1 MNILGIFR
9 RGKCCASHVKKIVL
23 QHGLYCII
31 EHFIN
36 WRCTKHGCLAIK
48 YFWNYGKEI
57 FFTRYTLHGPYCA
70 SKLSQSLVFIF
81 TLHPHPFLPCCS
93 FFFMTAKEF
102 YQASAKSFKKIYDLE
117 RFFIFTIFDK
127 RNQFFGQIFSNQS
140 ITSVTFWLHF
150 SETTC
155 LSSENSHFKFGNRFD
170 REPTSRRQDCSF
182 IWRFRA
188 SGFWE

>member
-1 MNILGIFR
+1 MYKTWMFSNKIFLKLR
-9 RGKCCASHVKKIVL
+9 ERNLLYKVHTSRLLLRVLTVLEPRSHIYTASPSL
-23 QHGLYCII
+23 LP
-31 EHFIN
+31 
-36 WRCTKHGCLAIK
+36 LL
-48 YFWNYGKEI
+48 
-57 FFTRYTLHGPYCA
+57 FF
-70 SKLSQSLVFIF
+70 F
-81 TLHPHPFLPCCS
+81 

-127 RNQFFGQIFSNQS
+127 RNQFFGPIFSNQS

-155 LSSENSHFKFGNRFD
+155 LSSENSHFKIGNRFD

-182 IWRFRA
+182 MWGFRA